1 MTVMGMKKF
10 KRILS
15 ILSTALLAAAFA
27 GCGTYTPPDN
37 PDDPDK
43 PGTPVVNPDPVNPAE
58 DVFKVSLVWN
68 GNPFTQSNY
77 AGLTGIQA
85 QWTEIVASGQPQVYR
100 ASFDK
105 DGVAKSPD
113 PDGDFRVTLVNLPD
127 GYTYEPNIYEAN
139 NDFKEVTISLYK
151 ITPLSARLKAP
162 SVEDTYYYRLNN
174 IGAYRVKL
182 ENENDKVFFQFMPS
196 VNGKY
201 TVTSMVDVTAN
212 EINPKLDLYFGNPQ
226 YIAPTAAKKQDDGGS
241 ENSYTKNFK
250 MEYTI
255 SPDEVGNVMWFRLY
269 STCRNDSE
277 NAYPLTVDFI
287 LDRDGDFANRYDA
300 AEEIKPTENFDTV
313 SGSILN
319 PAGTFTYCANRP
331 GVENK
336 KLDQRSVK
344 LYDDGYYYYYVH
356 DSITGNDTQ
365 LERVYAQLRKR
376 TEVMDESFYGGSHV
390 TLYYLVGADGVA
402 KNYEEF
408 IRGANGYGAHCNGD
422 GVYPVT
428 EELKEFLQTYSVC
441 QRFFND
447 GNGWA
452 ETEANYNSDEDSQWM
467 FACGYYAT

>member
-15 ILSTALLAAAFA
+15 ILGTALLAAAFA

-37 PDDPDK
+37 PDDPDN
-43 PGTPVVNPDPVNPAE
+43 PDTPIIKPDPVNPAE

-85 QWTEIVASGQPQVYR
+85 QWTDVETNEIFR
-100 ASFDK
+100 AAFDK
-105 DGVAKSPD
+105 NGVAKSPD
-113 PDGDFRVTLVNLPD
+113 LDGDYRVTLVNLPD

-139 NDFKEVTISLYK
+139 NDFKEVTVSLYK

-162 SVEDTYYYRLNN
+162 SVEDTFYYRINS

-182 ENENDKVFFQFMPS
+182 ENEADKIFFQFMPS

-212 EINPKLDLYFGNPQ
+212 EVNPLLDLHFGNPQ
-226 YIAPTAAKKQDDGGS
+226 YINPEVAKKQDDGGS

-269 STCRNDSE
+269 STCRNDGE
-277 NAYPLTVDFI
+277 NAYPLYVDFI
-287 LDRDGDFANRYDA
+287 LDRDGDFASRYDA
-300 AEEIKPTENFDTV
+300 AEEILPTEKFGEV
-313 SGSILN
+313 SGDILN
-319 PAGTFTYCANRP
+319 PAGTFVFCAKRP
-331 GVENK
+331 GVVNR
-336 KLDQRSVK
+336 KLDQRMVK
-344 LYDDGYYYYYVH
+344 LYDDGYYYYY
-356 DSITGNDTQ
+356 DSLTDTR
-365 LERVYAQLRKR
+365 LERVYAQLRRR
-376 TEVMDESFYGGSHV
+376 TEVTDESFYSGPHMR
-390 TLYYLVGADGVA
+390 LYYLVGADGVA

-408 IRGANGYGAHCNGD
+408 IRGANGYGAHCNAD

-428 EELKEFLQTYSVC
+428 EELKVFLQTFSVT
-441 QRFFND
+441 QRYFND

-452 ETEANYNSDEDSQWM
+452 EIEAKYNSDEDSQWM